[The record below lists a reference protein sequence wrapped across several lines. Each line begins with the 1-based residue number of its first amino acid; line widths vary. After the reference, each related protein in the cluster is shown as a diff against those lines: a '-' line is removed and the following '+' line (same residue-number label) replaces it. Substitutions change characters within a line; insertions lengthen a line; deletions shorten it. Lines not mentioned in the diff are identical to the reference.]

1 MPSDDPII
9 LEPDR
14 RVRPMGSDDPIILD
28 PPDTVPAGSDDPII
42 LEPDK
47 VTTVKP
53 QGLHNWRTVIKQY
66 STWAL
71 AVLLAAPDLYQT
83 AATIGMLSDES
94 MPAHLMW
101 AIRGVA
107 GAGLVLKF
115 VKQQKPA

>member
-1 MPSDDPII
+1 MSSPTPII
-9 LEPDR
+9 TPPTRPRSVEEPT
-14 RVRPMGSDDPIILD
+14 PMD
-28 PPDTVPAGSDDPII
+28 
-42 LEPDK
+42 
-47 VTTVKP
+47 TTVKP
-53 QGLHNWRTVIKQY
+53 QGLHGWRTVIKQY

-71 AVLLAAPDLYQT
+71 AVLLAAPDLYQA

>member
-1 MPSDDPII
+1 MSSPTPII
-9 LEPDR
+9 T
-14 RVRPMGSDDPIILD
+14 
-28 PPDTVPAGSDDPII
+28 PPKKPKLAEDSPAV
-42 LEPDK
+42 E
-47 VTTVKP
+47 TTLKP
-53 QGLHNWRTVIKQY
+53 QGLQNWRVVAKQY

-94 MPAHLMW
+94 MPSHLMW

-115 VKQQKPA
+115 IKQQKPAA

>member
-1 MPSDDPII
+1 MSSPTPII
-9 LEPDR
+9 TPPTRPRSVEEPT
-14 RVRPMGSDDPIILD
+14 PMD
-28 PPDTVPAGSDDPII
+28 
-42 LEPDK
+42 
-47 VTTVKP
+47 TTVKP

-71 AVLLAAPDLYQT
+71 AVLLAAPDLYQA

-115 VKQQKPA
+115 IKQQKPAA